1 MRGLIMNQMQRAMR
15 KRKGDRDMIPYHSK
29 ENTIIL
35 VLYSP
40 SARCIVRTIQVLLSA
55 EVPVLIV
62 ERESCD
68 ES

>member
-35 VLYSP
+35 VLYSLGA
-40 SARCIVRTIQVLLSA
+40 SCMVRTIQLLLSTKY
-55 EVPVLIV
+55 
-62 ERESCD
+62 RYS
-68 ES
+68 